1 MNKIWQSLV
10 SNHNSLRELVRQSRK
25 AISEAFLEYYKA
37 EYPEKIKEL
46 EIYLQAEIIGVE
58 HEENHIDSGDWAD
71 ILTLKL
77 KYCDNSEKDIE
88 FLLYKSEYYDYD
100 YDDTS
105 RIDMTNKDED
115 IDRFTASSIVEILR
129 HMFQEHP
136 DVEVYYD

>member
-10 SNHNSLRELVRQSRK
+10 SNHNSLRDLVRQSRK

-37 EYPEKIKEL
+37 EYPEKIKKL
-46 EIYLQAEIIGVE
+46 ETYLQAEIIGVE

-77 KYCDNSEKDIE
+77 KKVNGESEIE
-88 FLLYKSEYYDYD
+88 FLLYKSEFYDYD
-100 YDDTS
+100 CDDVS
-105 RIDMTNKDED
+105 YIDMTNKGDDD
-115 IDRFTASSIVEILR
+115 IVIILR

-136 DVEVYYD
+136 DVPVYYS